1 MSIKVQDSQV
11 HERLQTLTL
20 DAIVALAKKQIRR
33 EISDSIRKRIWYQA
47 NRECCIETSKRR
59 YKTMK
64 LKADMFTSG
73 SAAPS
78 ALPVRA

>member
-11 HERLQTLTL
+11 QERLQTLSL

-47 NRECCIETSKRR
+47 NRESCIEMNKRR

-64 LKADMFTSG
+64 QKADMFTSG
-73 SAAPS
+73 SAAPICT
-78 ALPVRA
+78 